1 MNVQVGDVGHGTED
15 SVVGKEVDMDADGL
29 QTLDD
34 WGNLTVV
41 QVDPD
46 DGGDD
51 AGDGVGQE
59 VAQTETGNVLD
70 DKRIDDHSQRKAAM
84 IMIGTW
90 MTV

>member
-1 MNVQVGDVGHGTED
+1 
-15 SVVGKEVDMDADGL
+15 MDADGL

-59 VAQTETGNVLD
+59 VAQTETGNVLTTNESMTIASA
-70 DKRIDDHSQRKAAM
+70 RAAM